1 MVRNDLNKRDSNITA
16 LGWNTEFTISDD
28 WSANLDL
35 SYSKVERND
44 IILETN
50 AGTGRNI
57 NGRPG
62 HPGLPADRRRRDAV
76 HQPPELRRPPR

>member
-1 MVRNDLNKRDSNITA
+1 MY
-16 LGWNTEFTISDD
+16 DD

-50 AGTGRNI
+50 A
-57 NGRPG
+57 PG
-62 HPGLPADRRRRDAV
+62 PNPFSTDKGEGFRHVLEAQLKHSA
-76 HQPPELRRPPR
+76 QALRQMGA